1 MSSLCEITPISA
13 FQNTNLNSHIEC
25 IQGLGQRILRMLGH
39 PMINVELHPDQLYEA
54 ISMAC
59 EFFTVYSGYTKEYII
74 FDSKIYE
81 PHKGLRLDHL
91 FTVANTN
98 FTLSEKLSEPASP
111 NADTNIDFRGNLYI
125 SLSDIPQS
133 YFLSSPALSSG
144 VPETGITKMQ
154 ILDQTTYSTITGFNS
169 GLSGLF
175 LQSPQKTFTMSCE
188 PVEGVTQINNMFDYD
203 LMDYRKVIDVINFE
217 EGSSNGFTSL
227 FTTES
232 LMAQQLNSLNMG
244 SFGFD
249 LLSWHTTKDW
259 IDTREKVLATR
270 RDFSFD
276 PRTQYLRFFPQPK
289 NGTQFYGIFECYVE
303 RPLRDIIKEKWVLEY
318 STALAKIMWARI
330 LTKVTGV
337 TILGGGSLNGS
348 EILSEGNAD
357 KLRLEELLIE
367 GGYGSTMPMMT
378 MAMF

>member
-1 MSSLCEITPISA
+1 MSELCVIQPISA

-39 PMINVELHPDQLYEA
+39 PMINVELHPDQLYDA
-54 ISMAC
+54 ISMSC
-59 EFFTVYSGYTKEYII
+59 EFFTKYAGYTKEFII
-74 FDSKIYE
+74 FDSRIYE

-98 FTLSEKLSEPASP
+98 FTLSQKLTEPQDP
-111 NADTNIDFRGNLYI
+111 NADTNIEFRGNLYI
-125 SLSDIPQS
+125 SLSEIPQS
-133 YFLSSPALSSG
+133 YFLSSSSLSSA
-144 VPETGITKMQ
+144 VPEVGITKMQ
-154 ILDQTTYSTITGFNS
+154 ILDQTSFSELTAFDSS
-169 GLSGLF
+169 LRGLF

-188 PVEGVTQINNMFDYD
+188 NVPNVTQINNMFDYD
-203 LMDYRKVIDVINFE
+203 LMDYRRVIDVVSFE

-289 NGTQFYGIFECYVE
+289 TGSQFYGIFECYVE
-303 RPLRDIIKEKWVLEY
+303 RPFRDIVKEKWVLDY
-318 STALAKIMWARI
+318 AVALSKIMWGRI
-330 LTKVTGV
+330 LTKVSGV
-337 TILGGGSLNGS
+337 NLLGGGTLNGG
-348 EILSEGNAD
+348 EVLQEGVAD
-357 KLRLEELLIE
+357 KERLETFLIE
-367 GGYGSTMPMMT
+367 GGFGDFDLMGMSVY
-378 MAMF
+378 

>member
-1 MSSLCEITPISA
+1 
-13 FQNTNLNSHIEC
+13 
-25 IQGLGQRILRMLGH
+25 MLGH
-39 PMINVELHPDQLYEA
+39 PMINVELHPDQLSDA
-54 ISMAC
+54 LSMAC

-91 FTVANTN
+91 YTVANTN
-98 FTLSEKLSEPASP
+98 FTLSQKLTQPQDP
-111 NADTNIDFRGNLYI
+111 NADTNIELRGNLYI
-125 SLSDIPQS
+125 SLSEIPQS
-133 YFLSSPALSSG
+133 YFISSSSLSSA
-144 VPETGITKMQ
+144 VPEVGITKMQ
-154 ILDQTTYSTITGFNS
+154 ILDQTSFSELTAFDSRLG
-169 GLSGLF
+169 GLF
-175 LQSPQKTFTMSCE
+175 LQSPQKSFTMSCE
-188 PVEGVTQINNMFDYD
+188 NVTGVTQINNMFDYD
-203 LMDYRKVIDVINFE
+203 IMDYRKVIDVVNFE

-289 NGTQFYGIFECYVE
+289 TGTHFYGILECYVE
-303 RPLRDIIKEKWVLEY
+303 RPFRDVVKEKWVLEY
-318 STALAKIMWARI
+318 ATALSKIMWARI
-330 LTKVTGV
+330 LTKVSGV
-337 TILGGGSLNGS
+337 TLLGGGNLNGS
-348 EILSEGNAD
+348 DVLQEGLAD
-357 KLRLEELLIE
+357 KERLETFLIE
-367 GGYGSTMPMMT
+367 GGYGDFSPI
-378 MAMF
+378 MFSMY